1 MFSSPTPAPGS
12 RTLAS
17 NALRN
22 AGLIDRDAKMR
33 DATDKPGGRKGS
45 SKTRSHR
52 TRPIDVYKDSGPNKS
67 GSSSSRHTLNSWSS
81 HPTFILPSAAN
92 PNLRSTL
99 LSPSQL
105 SARMNINSSH
115 GGSSDPLTIRG
126 ASSRPAT
133 AGRLRRN
140 AVSGAVGTN
149 SPSLIPVRV
158 TRPTLKGVEP
168 WRKLVQKRWNS
179 ATALLDLS
187 NLIEDEIVKQFNL
200 LPPGHGGNSRDAAV
214 VFKLAKELKPQVQ
227 SLNLAKNRLN
237 GQHLSQLSHYL
248 PGLVNLSLQ
257 DNDIRTYRDLDF
269 ISGKKDK
276 LTGLK
281 ELLLA
286 GNPLRDEMM
295 QKDAEQFKN
304 EVSRR
309 FPSLLTLDGQ
319 PIAQISFDVS
329 REPNKPLTTAL
340 EPSSTTFPAEMSGS
354 LIVGVDG
361 ALLSTFLVRFFSVYD
376 SQRAA
381 LNDAYD
387 ATATFSYSCNTSIP
401 ERARTLALHHKLPNQ
416 RKLEWGPWL
425 DQGNA
430 GSRNLTRLSHSH
442 EKQVQRL
449 FIGGEAIA
457 NYVSTLPTTKHDI
470 SGPPEKFCVDCFPVA
485 HGGLMG
491 LLVMVHGEFTE
502 LPAEG
507 LRSFD
512 RTFVLVPA
520 PEGSRAKL
528 SGWDVVIIS
537 DQWTIRAYSSPDA
550 WKPGPMIVQP
560 SAARQT
566 KAGPPANSDKGST
579 PTILSPEQQNTLSQ
593 IPEPE
598 RAKVLHICVR
608 TGLNVQFS
616 VDCLTNNGWDVEKAF
631 ANFEQVKGTLARDAF
646 L

>member
-17 NALRN
+17 NALRK

-33 DATDKPGGRKGS
+33 DVSDKPGGRKGS
-45 SKTRSHR
+45 SKARSHR
-52 TRPIDVYKDSGPNKS
+52 TRPIDVYKDAGPTHS
-67 GSSSSRHTLNSWSS
+67 L
-81 HPTFILPSAAN
+81 
-92 PNLRSTL
+92 STRL
-99 LSPSQL
+99 
-105 SARMNINSSH
+105 NINASRAE
-115 GGSSDPLTIRG
+115 SSDSLSVRG

-140 AVSGAVGTN
+140 AVSGAVGTD
-149 SPSLIPVRV
+149 SPSLIPVRASNR
-158 TRPTLKGVEP
+158 TTIKGVEP
-168 WRKLVQKRWNS
+168 WRRLIQKRWHPD
-179 ATALLDLS
+179 TALLDLS
-187 NLIEDEIVKQFNL
+187 NMIEDDIVKKFNL
-200 LPPGHGGNSRDAAV
+200 SPPGHGGSSRDAAV
-214 VFKLAKELKPQVQ
+214 VFKLARELKPQVQ
-227 SLNLAKNRLN
+227 SLNLAKNHLS
-237 GQHLSQLSHYL
+237 GQHLSLLSHYL
-248 PGLVNLSLQ
+248 PGLANLSLQ
-257 DNDIRTYRDLDF
+257 DNDLKSYRDLDF
-269 ISGKKDK
+269 VSGRKDK
-276 LTGLK
+276 LVGLK

-286 GNPLRDEMM
+286 GNPLREEMI
-295 QKDAEQFKN
+295 KRDVEQFKN

-309 FPSLLTLDGQ
+309 FPSLMTLDGQ

-329 REPNKPLTTAL
+329 REPNKPTTTVP
-340 EPSSTTFPAEMSGS
+340 EPFSTTFPVEMSGS

-361 ALLSTFLVRFFSVYD
+361 GLLSNFLVRFFSTFD

-381 LNDAYD
+381 LKNAYD
-387 ATATFSYSCNTSIP
+387 SAATFSYSCNTSIP

-425 DQGNA
+425 DKGNA
-430 GSRNLTRLSHSH
+430 GSRNLLRLAHSH

-457 NYVSTLPTTKHDI
+457 NYVSTLPITKHDI

-485 HGGLMG
+485 HGGMMG

-537 DQWTIRAYSSPDA
+537 DQWTIRAYSSSDA
-550 WKPGPMIVQP
+550 WKPGPMVVQP
-560 SAARQT
+560 DPALNRQ
-566 KAGPPANSDKGST
+566 KDAGPSATDSNPGQT
-579 PTILSPEQQNTLSQ
+579 RPLLSPEQQNALNQ
-593 IPEPE
+593 IPDPQ
-598 RAKVLHICVR
+598 RSMVLHICVR

-616 VDCLTNNGWDVEKAF
+616 YDCLTNNGWDVEKAF

>member
-45 SKTRSHR
+45 SKARSHR
-52 TRPIDVYKDSGPNKS
+52 TRPIDVYKDSGPSKS
-67 GSSSSRHTLNSWSS
+67 
-81 HPTFILPSAAN
+81 
-92 PNLRSTL
+92 
-99 LSPSQL
+99 L
-105 SARMNINSSH
+105 SARLNTNASH
-115 GGSSDPLTIRG
+115 AGPSDPLTIRG
-126 ASSRPAT
+126 ASSRPTT

-140 AVSGAVGTN
+140 AVSGAVETN
-149 SPSLIPVRV
+149 SSSRIPVRV
-158 TRPTLKGVEP
+158 THTTPKSVEA
-168 WRKLVQKRWNS
+168 WRKFVQKRWS
-179 ATALLDLS
+179 PDTALLDLS
-187 NLIEDEIVKQFNL
+187 NMIEDEMVKKFNL
-200 LPPGHGGNSRDAAV
+200 MPPGHGGSARDAAV

-227 SLNLAKNRLN
+227 SLNLAKNRLS
-237 GQHLSQLSHYL
+237 GQHLSLLSHYL

-257 DNDIRTYRDLDF
+257 DNDLKTYRDLDA
-269 ISGKKDK
+269 ISGRKDK
-276 LTGLK
+276 LVGLK

-286 GNPLRDEMM
+286 GNPLREEMIK
-295 QKDAEQFKN
+295 KDAEQFKN

-309 FPSLLTLDGQ
+309 FPSLMTLDGQ
-319 PIAQISFDVS
+319 TIAQISFDVFQ
-329 REPNKPLTTAL
+329 EPNKLSTGVQK
-340 EPSSTTFPAEMSGS
+340 PSSTTFPVEMSGS

-361 ALLSTFLVRFFSVYD
+361 ALLSNFLVRFFSAYD

-381 LNDAYD
+381 LKDVYD
-387 ATATFSYSCNTSIP
+387 STATFSYSCNTSIP
-401 ERARTLALHHKLPNQ
+401 ERARILALHHKLPNQ

-425 DQGNA
+425 DQGNT
-430 GSRNLTRLSHSH
+430 GSRNLMRLAHSH

-449 FIGGEAIA
+449 LIGGEAIA
-457 NYVSTLPTTKHDI
+457 AYVSTLPSTKHDI
-470 SGPPEKFCVDCFPVA
+470 SGPAEKFCVDCFPVA
-485 HGGLMG
+485 QGGMMG

-512 RTFVLVPA
+512 RTFVLIPA
-520 PEGSRAKL
+520 PEASRAKS

-550 WKPGPMIVQP
+550 WKPGPMVVQP
-560 SAARQT
+560 DPAAVRQ
-566 KAGPPANSDKGST
+566 KNGPSGNDSNSDKGQTIPLLST
-579 PTILSPEQQNTLSQ
+579 EQQNALGQ
-593 IPEPE
+593 IPEPQ
-598 RAKVLHICVR
+598 RSMVLHISVR
-608 TGLNVQFS
+608 TGLNVQYS

-631 ANFEQVKGTLARDAF
+631 ANFEQVKGTLAREAF